1 MDANGNGVI
10 DRGEARGP
18 LQANF
23 DKADTDKSGALDG
36 AEIGAFFRGGGGRR
50 GGGRPTFVSVDAVK
64 NGPVSETVP
73 VYGRLVARQMGVV
86 AARVQGAVA
95 KMRVR
100 VGDRVSVGDPLAILV
115 SDILRAR
122 RELKAAELVE
132 YTAKLRTARVL
143 LDQSRLELNRLKRLR
158 KSAAFSKARYE
169 DKQKDVARLS
179 STLSEARAKLNQ
191 AQAEL
196 SMAEIDLDQATIR
209 APFAGVVSRRHT
221 DVGAFLKVG
230 DQVVTLINDAALE
243 VEAEVPSN
251 RLRGL
256 VEGSRID
263 VEFEDGAPFSASVRA
278 IVPEENPLA
287 RTRTVR
293 LVPDFGKNGIRI
305 AVNQSVLLRVPVGA
319 RLEVVSVHKDA
330 VVQRRGKSVVYV
342 VEGGKANIRPVR
354 LGNAIGGR
362 FEVLHGL
369 KDGELVVVRGNERL
383 RPGQTV
389 RTRGGRR
396 K

>member
-1 MDANGNGVI
+1 MPTANGVI

-278 IVPEENPLA
+278 IVPEEIRSA
-287 RTRTVR
+287 RTGPFGWSRTSARTASGSRSIKVFSFGYRWARGSRWFPSTRTPWSSGAARASCMSSRAVR
-293 LVPDFGKNGIRI
+293 RI
-305 AVNQSVLLRVPVGA
+305 S
-319 RLEVVSVHKDA
+319 
-330 VVQRRGKSVVYV
+330 
-342 VEGGKANIRPVR
+342 
-354 LGNAIGGR
+354 GR
-362 FEVLHGL
+362 CGSAMRSA
-369 KDGELVVVRGNERL
+369 DGSRSCTA
-383 RPGQTV
+383 Q
-389 RTRGGRR
+389 GR
-396 K
+396 